1 MQTTGK
7 IIEIAYISQQNY
19 AKIIKLSD
27 PKVLVAPLVNYSFPS
42 SKPLIDII
50 LCNEP
55 ICAFLSY
62 VHQQR
67 IVKIDLF

>member
-1 MQTTGK
+1 MQTTEK

-27 PKVLVAPLVNYSFPS
+27 PKVLVAPLVNYSFHS
-42 SKPLIDII
+42 SKPLIDI
-50 LCNEP
+50 CNEP